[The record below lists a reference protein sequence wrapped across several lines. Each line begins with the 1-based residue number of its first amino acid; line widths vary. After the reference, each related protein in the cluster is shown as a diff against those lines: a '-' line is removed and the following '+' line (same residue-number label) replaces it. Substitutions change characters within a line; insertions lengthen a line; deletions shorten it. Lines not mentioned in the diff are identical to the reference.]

1 MFVCEFLKQPSVF
14 SFEQIGLA
22 ELLTCYLPN
31 SWSILDMFGCQVGW
45 GQPTCRIPD
54 KPRWDQC
61 KGGPTG
67 PTGPTGPPSITG
79 VYLVSLVISLCVEKT
94 IRNHEDM
101 TTHSKPFKNGWSDLN
116 IFQIFSNYFNNI
128 GLQCTQGTLGL
139 VNACV
144 RAGRR
149 RCCVSSGSSKENGT
163 E

>member
-14 SFEQIGLA
+14 SFEQIVRA
-22 ELLTCYLPN
+22 ELMLTCYQTLGR
-31 SWSILDMFGCQVGW
+31 SWICLDV
-45 GQPTCRIPD
+45 
-54 KPRWDQC
+54 RWAGVSRLAGFQTSLAEINA
-61 KGGPTG
+61 KA
-67 PTGPTGPPSITG
+67 TGPTGPPSITG

-101 TTHSKPFKNGWSDLN
+101 THSKPFKNGWSDLN
-116 IFQIFSNYFNNI
+116 IFQICSNYFNNI

-144 RAGRR
+144 RAWRR